1 MNDSNSGDLLLAED
15 SVTDAEMTQRALR
28 KANLANPV
36 RWVKDGAAALD
47 FLFCRGEYASRDPRE
62 IPKLVLV
69 DLKMPKVDGLEVL
82 RQMRSNPALKCV
94 PVVMLTS
101 SREEADLARSYNL
114 GVNAYVV
121 KPIEF
126 QAFVAAVKTLGVFWA
141 LINEVPWSAAARST
155 EAGE

>member
-69 DLKMPKVDGLEVL
+69 DLKMPKVSGIEVL
-82 RQMRSNPALKCV
+82 RAMREDERTRAI
-94 PVVMLTS
+94 PVVVMTS
-101 SREEADLARSYNL
+101 SAEDRDIEECYRL
-114 GVNAYVV
+114 GVNSYIV
-121 KPIEF
+121 KPVESTK
-126 QAFVAAVKTLGVFWA
+126 FVETVTRLGMYWM
-141 LINEVPWSAAARST
+141 LTNTTQR
-155 EAGE
+155 G